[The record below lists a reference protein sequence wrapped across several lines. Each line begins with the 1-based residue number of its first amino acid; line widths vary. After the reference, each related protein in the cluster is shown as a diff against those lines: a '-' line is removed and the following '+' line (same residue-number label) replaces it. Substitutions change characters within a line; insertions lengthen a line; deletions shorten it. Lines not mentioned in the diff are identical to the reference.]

1 MTIIRFLRCNREDF
15 LLYVGAPLAAFLLGL
30 LVNAAAV
37 FLFQAESTFVFLPVL
52 LAVLCALFAL
62 TAGANA
68 VLQAFPMAVSF
79 SVTRRSALLG
89 VVSYTLLAALVLALL
104 SLLAAWADRALV
116 YQLFPLLRPGL
127 EVLGDPLYEL
137 GPLAILSAA
146 LGGALAG
153 FVGGAAIQRFGRK
166 AGWVLW
172 GIYMAVFLLRDLLPL
187 SAMAAAWPL
196 WIGVT
201 LLLVALSVWSLLR
214 AVVRS

>member
-37 FLFQAESTFVFLPVL
+37 FLFQAESTFVFLPFL

-146 LGGALAG
+146 LAG

-201 LLLVALSVWSLLR
+201 LLLVTLSVWSLLR